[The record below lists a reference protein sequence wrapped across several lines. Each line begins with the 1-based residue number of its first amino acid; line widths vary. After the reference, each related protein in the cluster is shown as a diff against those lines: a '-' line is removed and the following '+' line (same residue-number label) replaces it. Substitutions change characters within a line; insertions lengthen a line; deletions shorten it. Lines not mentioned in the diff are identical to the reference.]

1 MGILFLILTINFR
14 VHQVATKKPGIDD
27 YYVKDAYKDIA
38 NYNKRRV
45 DYFDDKI
52 RYNTIYNTDYIKPL
66 KEEDYTKGKDQ
77 TLKIDL
83 GKYEYSYDP
92 NLVNMVT
99 DKKCKNENLVRE
111 KL

>member
-1 MGILFLILTINFR
+1 M
-14 VHQVATKKPGIDD
+14 ATKKPGIDD

-66 KEEDYTKGKDQ
+66 KEEDFKKGKDQ

-92 NLVNMVT
+92 NLVNMIT
-99 DKKCKNENLVRE
+99 DKKSKDENIVRE